1 MKKED
6 NISPD
11 FFKIPRWEEIPNI
24 DLYLDQVVNFIDES
38 LANCIIEEVNIKKE
52 ETTHKVITKTM
63 INNYVKQ
70 GVVEPPI
77 KKKYTKKHIAYLII
91 ISILKQVY
99 SINDIDNLI
108 KLAIKT
114 TSVDLAYNIFCEEL
128 EKTINL
134 TFAQKDFSDTST
146 ISKEK
151 YILRNVA
158 QTFAS
163 KLYVQK
169 VFLKK

>member
-1 MKKED
+1 M
-6 NISPD
+6 
-11 FFKIPRWEEIPNI
+11 
-24 DLYLDQVVNFIDES
+24 
-38 LANCIIEEVNIKKE
+38 
-52 ETTHKVITKTM
+52 
-63 INNYVKQ
+63 
-70 GVVEPPI
+70 
-77 KKKYTKKHIAYLII
+77 
-91 ISILKQVY
+91 VY